1 MSDHYI
7 ITERLLQT
15 GLVSCAS
22 FHTFITIF
30 TGKWI
35 AFEPL
40 SILIK
45 LPLLWGVRTVKCL
58 IQTVN
63 YNTTHY
69 FSLFNYLHFH
79 WLEQPSSHPGWVTA
93 PLTRDIKGWPGQH
106 TLPAHA
112 EPGKPWESFHQQEKV
127 FLGRWNERFVI
138 MQGRRMEIQSCFLLP
153 LLMLVTKFEQ
163 YKHY

>member
-1 MSDHYI
+1 MSDPYI

-79 WLEQPSSHPGWVTA
+79 WLEQPSSHPGCQST
-93 PLTRDIKGWPGQH
+93 TTNKGDQGVARGQH

-112 EPGKPWESFHQQEKV
+112 EAGKPSESFPPAGNSISWEVEWEVSDHV
-127 FLGRWNERFVI
+127 
-138 MQGRRMEIQSCFLLP
+138 RMKDGDAELFSTSFAN
-153 LLMLVTKFEQ
+153 TGN
-163 YKHY
+163 